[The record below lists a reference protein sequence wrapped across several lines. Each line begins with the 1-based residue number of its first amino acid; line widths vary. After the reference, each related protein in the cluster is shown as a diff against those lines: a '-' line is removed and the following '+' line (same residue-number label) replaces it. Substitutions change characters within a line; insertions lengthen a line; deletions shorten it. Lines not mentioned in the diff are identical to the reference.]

1 MTIDVS
7 NCHLYTYVLRVII
20 SWKVRPKIIEA
31 VKNTERE
38 RERERE
44 RKRARREIEVDAV
57 LEES

>member
-1 MTIDVS
+1 MVTFDVS

-38 RERERE
+38 RERER
-44 RKRARREIEVDAV
+44 KRAWREIEVDAV

>member
-1 MTIDVS
+1 MVTIDVS

-38 RERERE
+38 RER
-44 RKRARREIEVDAV
+44 A
-57 LEES
+57 EESVEGD

>member
-1 MTIDVS
+1 MVTNDVS

-38 RERERE
+38 RERER
-44 RKRARREIEVDAV
+44 KRAWREIEVDAV